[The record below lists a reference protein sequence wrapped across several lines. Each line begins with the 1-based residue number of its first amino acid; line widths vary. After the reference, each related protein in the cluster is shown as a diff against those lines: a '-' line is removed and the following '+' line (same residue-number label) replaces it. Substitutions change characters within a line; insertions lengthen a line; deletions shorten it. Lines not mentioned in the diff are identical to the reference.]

1 MEKSKN
7 IAYIIVAVG
16 TLLAGMNSVVPFY
29 DDAYQLKFGILL
41 WSIVPYYAY
50 LLLTGIISG
59 AKLILPGIFML
70 VLDIL
75 ARLYSWRYVPEESVT
90 TLDLYLPVALL
101 LIMPAGYFVGARLW
115 NSRRQ
120 EKA

>member
-1 MEKSKN
+1 MEKSKK
-7 IAYIIVAVG
+7 IAYIIVTVG
-16 TLLAGMNSVVPFY
+16 TLLAGINSVVPFY

-41 WSIVPYYAY
+41 WTIVPYYAY

-75 ARLYSWRYVPEESVT
+75 ARVYSWRYVPAESVT
-90 TLDLYLPVALL
+90 TLDLYLPVVLL
-101 LIMPAGYFVGARLW
+101 LIIMPAGYLVGARLW
-115 NSRRQ
+115 DGRQ